1 MRLLGMK
8 QHDLDVYINNPRLV
22 EDKIK
27 DFLENKILKIEP
39 PEKEEIKGHILKAES
54 DLMFV
59 AEIVKQT
66 LRFYDWA
73 LNGCYYACYHAAL
86 ALIQI
91 KGYTSKNHLATL
103 CIIIKEFYKKELA
116 KEDIETLSKFLDY
129 EDVLFYVK
137 TKNKREDAT
146 YSTKTLFDKK
156 EVERLRIQAT
166 MFVNKIKDIVRD
178 KL

>member
-1 MRLLGMK
+1 MK
-8 QHDLDVYINNPRLV
+8 EYNLQKLINNPDIV
-22 EDKIK
+22 EEKIK
-27 DFLENKILKIEP
+27 EFMENKVLFEQDVD
-39 PEKEEIKGHILKAES
+39 KEEIKGHILKAES